1 MNIAVAQSGGPTC
14 AINASLLGVF
24 KGALK
29 YDEIGIVY
37 GSLNGIE
44 GLINDN
50 LVNLVNAFADDTD
63 IELIRQTPSSL
74 LGSCRYKLPAFD
86 KNPDVYKAIL
96 STLQK
101 YDIGA
106 FFYIG
111 GNDSMDTVMK
121 LNKYF
126 KEKGIDI
133 KVIGVPKTIDNDLP
147 ETDHTPGFGSAA
159 KYLATTLLEIT
170 RDSSVYDLDSV
181 TIVEIMGRDTGWLT
195 ASTSILYACGE
206 SAPHLI
212 YLPEKPFSVK
222 QFVEDVKEVQKKH
235 RSVIVAVSEGIGL
248 SEEDIGQFQSG
259 KVDNFGHKYLAGAGK
274 ALEKIVQRDIKCK
287 VRSIELNVMQRCSSH
302 LASECDITEAE
313 EIGAAAVKA
322 ALSGLSGK
330 MMTFKRVR
338 NSPYTVKIDCI
349 DVDKVANRI
358 KYFPNEWINEEN
370 NGITSD
376 AIEYFLP
383 LIRGEQT
390 FHMQNGLPKHYI
402 LNGAKSKD

>member
-14 AINASLLGVF
+14 AINSSLLGVF

-29 YDEIGIVY
+29 HDEINIVY

-44 GLINDN
+44 GLIYDN
-50 LVNLVNAFADDTD
+50 LVNLVDTITSDAD
-63 IELIRQTPSSL
+63 IEIIRQTPSSL

-86 KNPDVYKAIL
+86 KSPEVYTSIVTNLK
-96 STLQK
+96 K
-101 YDIGA
+101 YNIGA

-126 KEKGIDI
+126 KENGIDI
-133 KVIGVPKTIDNDLP
+133 KVMGVPKTIDNDLP

-195 ASTSILYACGE
+195 ASSAILHANGE
-206 SAPHLI
+206 VAPHLI

-222 QFVEDVKEVQKKH
+222 QFIDDVKEVQKAH
-235 RSVIVAVSEGIGL
+235 RSVIVAVSEGINL
-248 SEEDIGQFQSG
+248 SEEDIGEFQSG

-302 LASECDITEAE
+302 LASKCDITEAE
-313 EIGAAAVKA
+313 NIGAAAVDA
-322 ALSGLSGK
+322 AVSGQSGK
-330 MMTFKRVR
+330 MMTFKRIE
-338 NSPYTVKIDCI
+338 NKPYNIVIESV
-349 DVDKVANRI
+349 DVEKVANHV
-358 KYFPNEWINEEN
+358 KYFPSEWINQSA
-370 NGITSD
+370 NGITND
-376 AIEYFLP
+376 ALEYFLP
-383 LIRGEQT
+383 LIKGEQT
-390 FHMQNGLPKHYI
+390 LHMENGLPKHFV
-402 LNGAKSKD
+402 LK